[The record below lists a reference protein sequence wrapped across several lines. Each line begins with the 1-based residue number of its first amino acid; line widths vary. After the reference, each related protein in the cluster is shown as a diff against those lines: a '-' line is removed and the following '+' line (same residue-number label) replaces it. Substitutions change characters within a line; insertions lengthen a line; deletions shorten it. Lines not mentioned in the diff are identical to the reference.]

1 MFSKKPDHS
10 RDYPYRPPLIR
21 RDESGTDWP
30 LYLRFIRAY
39 VWPSRWALAVC
50 ILLVAINSNYAYVI
64 SFFSRIVVDDI
75 LVIEPDVIPEAVK
88 GISIMQPDR
97 ERQGGPARPAV
108 GMGRQMEQV
117 VAVNQRPP
125 EAGRRLLILAVIY
138 LITQFFFNTI
148 SRIATRHQIVVAQNI
163 MAQLREDMH
172 RKVLELSLSYHHAM
186 SPGRLLSRILTD
198 VDSAQ
203 AEMMALFV
211 SGAHCFSMILT
222 GTTIL
227 LFLEWRM
234 ALLAAL
240 VMPLYAWMFQ
250 RKRPEIRRLNQ
261 EQRHTNAC
269 LYGLVSQKIDA
280 MKAVQSYAREP
291 GEALAFHRL
300 IGCFFRDAVKCQW
313 IAQVLHVKAGLLA
326 HLCNCSIFLYGGK
339 MVLDGEMTLGKLI
352 FVQSAT
358 LNLFQPVLE
367 ATQLVFVLQRL
378 RVSLVRLAGVLDK
391 KPEIVDEPGA
401 VEFPRP
407 IRHGVE
413 VRNLEFSYPTGK
425 MNREADDDDEAAP
438 VPATPVLADISFTV
452 KPGSWLCIMGASGAG
467 KSTLLNLLS
476 RLYEPV
482 KGEILIDGIDLA
494 KIRMLSLRRAVGV
507 VPQEAQIFSGTMREN
522 IAYGFPAA
530 GNEEI
535 MAAAK
540 AAQMHDF
547 IMEMQVKYETMIGQ
561 KGTSLSGGQRQRL
574 SLARALLTNPELLI
588 LDDCT
593 SALDANTE
601 RKIQETLSAVL
612 QSKTAIMVSQ
622 RVSMAM
628 RCHKIMVLE
637 NGRIKEY
644 GTHKELLA
652 LHGFYAKLHSQQTE

>member
-1 MFSKKPDHS
+1 MLFDKPDHS

-21 RDESGTDWP
+21 RNESGTDWP

-39 VWPSRWALAVC
+39 VWPSRWPLSVC

-64 SFFSRIVVDDI
+64 SFFSRKVVDDI
-75 LVIEPDVIPEAVK
+75 LVIEPDILPKTDKAV
-88 GISIMQPDR
+88 SITQPDR
-97 ERQGGPARPAV
+97 ERQRPSSRPEIS
-108 GMGRQMEQV
+108 MGKKMERV
-117 VAVNQRPP
+117 TGVSRRPP

-148 SRIATRHQIVVAQNI
+148 SRIATRRQIVVAQNI

-211 SGAHCFSMILT
+211 SGANCFSMILT
-222 GTTIL
+222 GTMIL

-240 VMPLYAWMFQ
+240 VMPLYGWMFQ

-300 IGCFFRDAVKCQW
+300 IGSFFRDAMKVQW
-313 IAQVLHVKAGLLA
+313 IALVLQVKAGLLA
-326 HLCNCSIFLYGGK
+326 HLCNCAIFLYGGK

-378 RVSLVRLAGVLDK
+378 RVSHAWPACSINNPKSQMNQTPLTSRARSDRASK
-391 KPEIVDEPGA
+391 SAIWNSAIQPE
-401 VEFPRP
+401 R
-407 IRHGVE
+407 
-413 VRNLEFSYPTGK
+413 
-425 MNREADDDDEAAP
+425 
-438 VPATPVLADISFTV
+438 
-452 KPGSWLCIMGASGAG
+452 
-467 KSTLLNLLS
+467 
-476 RLYEPV
+476 
-482 KGEILIDGIDLA
+482 
-494 KIRMLSLRRAVGV
+494 
-507 VPQEAQIFSGTMREN
+507 
-522 IAYGFPAA
+522 
-530 GNEEI
+530 
-535 MAAAK
+535 
-540 AAQMHDF
+540 
-547 IMEMQVKYETMIGQ
+547 
-561 KGTSLSGGQRQRL
+561 
-574 SLARALLTNPELLI
+574 
-588 LDDCT
+588 
-593 SALDANTE
+593 
-601 RKIQETLSAVL
+601 
-612 QSKTAIMVSQ
+612 
-622 RVSMAM
+622 
-628 RCHKIMVLE
+628 
-637 NGRIKEY
+637 
-644 GTHKELLA
+644 
-652 LHGFYAKLHSQQTE
+652 